1 MARATTRCW
10 ISEVENEYARYLQS
24 TVPEKIAARQKL
36 GLAPKTSHQTYARSM
51 AMSPAIKKLAV
62 RQAATMLQAMLEKYK
77 APSEDH
83 KQKEPS
89 VKNPKAQSDSPTTP
103 DATQDK
109 KAGGSGAAADQPK
122 AGSEQSDE
130 QKAQKAHYN
139 IKQTK
144 RGYSVNFPD
153 LGVSRNFSHSW
164 LCPEALAR
172 AWGTKLQAKH
182 MEWMSW
188 DLAAR
193 RSACRHLKMKGYA
206 LKDFL
211 VAYGSTASLK
221 QEIHGDGVCT

>member
-1 MARATTRCW
+1 MTFWVPTGIFEPHGLGHPGLSPAQPGGSSIHGACYHTVLDIRGGERVCK
-10 ISEVENEYARYLQS
+10 VLQS

-36 GLAPKTSHQTYARSM
+36 GLAPKTNHQTYARSM

-153 LGVSRNFSHSW
+153 LGVSRNFSHIW

-193 RSACRHLKMKGYA
+193 
-206 LKDFL
+206 
-211 VAYGSTASLK
+211 
-221 QEIHGDGVCT
+221 HGDQLAAT